1 MSTTSESARSASF
14 TSWLDELLAVLAISY
29 WVGSIVGQTLGT
41 VIALCCL
48 PNKYAVLF
56 LAWQVCWVIVV
67 RQCGPLWLFHLRCAF
82 LQVFEVVRPVGPTP
96 RLAERYLCSI
106 AQGSID
112 VQL

>member
-1 MSTTSESARSASF
+1 MSTTSESVRSANF

-56 LAWQVCWVIVV
+56 LAWQVRWLIVG
-67 RQCGPLWLFHLRCAF
+67 QGGPLWLFHLRR
-82 LQVFEVVRPVGPTP
+82 VFTGV
-96 RLAERYLCSI
+96 
-106 AQGSID
+106 
-112 VQL
+112 

>member
-1 MSTTSESARSASF
+1 MSTTSETARSAIF

-67 RQCGPLWLFHLRCAF
+67 QQGGPLWLFHLSVL

-96 RLAERYLCSI
+96 RLVERCLCSI
-106 AQGSID
+106 AHKKH
-112 VQL
+112 